1 MKSILYRIII
11 ITIILCFSCSCGN
24 ADTITVVSTYDYESA
39 AATIS
44 QASGLDVTAEFL
56 KKNFEKKE
64 IRQLV
69 SAADSGEYTQK
80 TWLEVTGYSY
90 YVISDM
96 IKGVQGAQ
104 NITNYGS
111 NGKSTVSISVAG
123 DITFAPERPVM
134 LHAAEN
140 GGVLKCFDKSLV
152 RQVKASDIFLLNCE
166 TAISEIGEPIADK
179 AWTFRSHPESI
190 GFLHELGVDVVSLAN
205 NHVYDYGEAA
215 FADTMQNL
223 KNAGMPYVGAGMNLV
238 EAVNGHYFIVNGIKI
253 GIVAA
258 SRAEKYY
265 MTPVATFAAP
275 GIMGTYDSEDFLE
288 SIKIARQRCD
298 FLIAYVHWG
307 TEYSK
312 ELDEAQKTMSR
323 EYIEAG
329 ADAVIGAH
337 PHCLQGMEFYNGAP
351 IIYSLGNF
359 WFNDKTLD
367 SGIVTLEIDKDMNLK
382 VEFTPLLQDSCE
394 TKLVTKRK
402 ERRALFDRIESYEPQ
417 GVVISNDGEVT
428 PSGSVAE
435 P

>member
-1 MKSILYRIII
+1 MKRILYYIFI
-11 ITIILCFSCSCGN
+11 ITLILCFLSSCSN
-24 ADTITVVSTYDYESA
+24 SDKITVVSTYDYEGA
-39 AATIS
+39 ASVIS
-44 QASGLDVTAEFL
+44 QASGLDVTADFL

-96 IKGVQGAQ
+96 IKGVHNAQ
-104 NITNYGS
+104 NITNYGY
-111 NGKSTVSISVAG
+111 NGKSTVRVSVAG

-134 LHAAEN
+134 LYAAEN
-140 GGVLKCFDKSLV
+140 GGVMKCFDKSLV
-152 RQVKASDIFLLNCE
+152 RQLKSSDVFLLNCE
-166 TAISEIGEPIADK
+166 TAISENGEPIADK
-179 AWTFRSHPESI
+179 VWTFRSHPDSI
-190 GFLHELGVDVVSLAN
+190 EFLKELGVDVVSLAN
-205 NHVYDYGEAA
+205 NHVYDYGETA
-215 FADTMQNL
+215 FEDTMQNL

-265 MTPVATFAAP
+265 MTPVATFASP
-275 GIMGTYDSEDFLE
+275 GIMGTYDSEDFIE
-288 SIKIARQRCD
+288 AIKIAEQRCD

-323 EYIEAG
+323 EYIDAG

-337 PHCLQGMEFYNGAP
+337 PHCLQGMEFYNGVP
-351 IIYSLGNF
+351 VIYSLGNF

-367 SGIVTLEIDKDMNLK
+367 SGVVTLEIDEDLNLK
-382 VEFTPLLQDSCE
+382 VEFTPLLQDNCE
-394 TKLVTKRK
+394 SKLVTKRK

-417 GVVISNDGEVT
+417 GVEISNDGEII
-428 PSGSVAE
+428 PLISE

>member
-1 MKSILYRIII
+1 
-11 ITIILCFSCSCGN
+11 
-24 ADTITVVSTYDYESA
+24 
-39 AATIS
+39 
-44 QASGLDVTAEFL
+44 
-56 KKNFEKKE
+56 
-64 IRQLV
+64 
-69 SAADSGEYTQK
+69 
-80 TWLEVTGYSY
+80 
-90 YVISDM
+90 
-96 IKGVQGAQ
+96 Q

-111 NGKSTVSISVAG
+111 NGKSTVRISVAG
-123 DITFAPERPVM
+123 DITFDPERPVM
-134 LHAAEN
+134 VHAGEN
-140 GGVLKCFDKSLV
+140 GGVLNCFDKSLI
-152 RQVKASDIFLLNCE
+152 RQLKASDVFLLNCE
-166 TAISEIGEPIADK
+166 TAISESGEPIADK
-179 AWTFRSHPESI
+179 AWTFCSKPESI
-190 GFLHELGVDVVSLAN
+190 GFLKELGVDVVSLAN
-205 NHVYDYGEAA
+205 NHVYDYGEVA
-215 FADTMQNL
+215 FEDTMQNL

-265 MTPVATFAAP
+265 MTPVATFASP

-288 SIKIARQRCD
+288 SIKIAEKNCD

-337 PHCLQGMEFYNGAP
+337 PHCLQGMEFYNGVP
-351 IIYSLGNF
+351 VIYSLGNF

-367 SGIVTLEIDKDMNLK
+367 SGVVTLEIDGDLNAK
-382 VEFTPLLQDSCE
+382 VMFTPLLQDNCE
-394 TKLVTKRK
+394 TRLVTKRK

-428 PSGSVAE
+428 SRLIAE